1 MEELLQMPIDVT
13 TIGFTQSTAADFF
26 GRIRQAGVKR
36 VVDIRLHNTS
46 QLAGFAK
53 AADLPYF
60 LKELCDA
67 DYVHQP
73 LLAPTEEILTSFKKE
88 KGDWNVL
95 RHRFMDLMEERQIE
109 TLLEPS
115 AFEGSCL
122 LCSEALPH
130 HCHRQLVCDYLDSKW
145 GGKLSVRHL

>member
-60 LKELCDA
+60 LKELCGA
-67 DYVHQP
+67 DYVHHP

>member
-1 MEELLQMPIDVT
+1 MQIDVT

-60 LKELCDA
+60 LKELCGA

-73 LLAPTEEILTSFKKE
+73 LLAPT
-88 KGDWNVL
+88 
-95 RHRFMDLMEERQIE
+95 
-109 TLLEPS
+109 
-115 AFEGSCL
+115 
-122 LCSEALPH
+122 
-130 HCHRQLVCDYLDSKW
+130 
-145 GGKLSVRHL
+145 

>member
-1 MEELLQMPIDVT
+1 MQIDVA
-13 TIGFTQSTAADFF
+13 TIGFTQSSAANFF
-26 GRIRQAGVKR
+26 GRLQRAGVKR
-36 VVDIRLHNTS
+36 VIDIRLHNTS

-60 LKELCDA
+60 LKELCGA

-73 LLAPTEEILTSFKKE
+73 LLAPTEDILTAFKKE
-88 KGDWNVL
+88 KGDWNSM
-95 RHRFMDLMEERQIE
+95 RDQFMGLMAERRIE
-109 TLLEPS
+109 TRLEPA
-115 AFEGSCL
+115 AFAGSCL

-130 HCHRQLVCDYLDSKW
+130 QCHRQLVCEYLDGKW